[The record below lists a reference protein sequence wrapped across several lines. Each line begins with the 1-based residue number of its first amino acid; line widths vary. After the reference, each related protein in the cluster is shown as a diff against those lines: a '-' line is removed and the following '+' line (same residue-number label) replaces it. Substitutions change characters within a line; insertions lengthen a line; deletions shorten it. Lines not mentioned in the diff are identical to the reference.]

1 MTSCHYFSCY
11 PIWAKTH
18 SLHGTRMGVCYL
30 KRFLDYE
37 KKRSD
42 LEPDESE
49 S

>member
-1 MTSCHYFSCY
+1 M
-11 PIWAKTH
+11 
-18 SLHGTRMGVCYL
+18 SLLLLLSDLGQNPQPARERIKVRYL